1 MHFEGLLITK
11 VYSVWTKK
19 KYRGVTFMAL
29 NTDAKFEG
37 KMTCAF
43 KNDNKELSK
52 FSPEHV
58 WEV

>member
-1 MHFEGLLITK
+1 
-11 VYSVWTKK
+11 
-19 KYRGVTFMAL
+19 MAL
-29 NTDAKFEG
+29 NTHAKLEG